1 MGLWGS
7 LFGKKVTIQGHDEN
21 GKPFEKEISE
31 KQFKAWKKDGLIS
44 TQEVV
49 EVQVLDPNGSYTAHW
64 KIGEDIPA
72 DVVEKFKNP
81 ATNKVYA
88 LTVYEAGEPQTN
100 VLPHAKWL
108 EIKAAMGE

>member
-21 GKPFEKEISE
+21 GKPFETKVSE
-31 KQFKAWKKDGLIS
+31 KQFRAWEKDGLLS
-44 TQEVV
+44 TQKVV
-49 EVQVLDPNGSYTAHW
+49 EVHVLDPNGSYTAHW
-64 KIGEDIPA
+64 KVGEDIPA
-72 DVVEKFKNP
+72 DIVEKFKNP

-88 LTVYEAGEPQTN
+88 LTVYEAGEPKTS

-108 EIKAAMGE
+108 EIKVAMGE

>member
-21 GKPFEKEISE
+21 GKPFERKVSE
-31 KQFKAWKKDGLIS
+31 KQFKEWEKDGLIS
-44 TQEVV
+44 TQKVV
-49 EVQVLDPNGSYTAHW
+49 EAQVLDPKGSYIAHW

-81 ATNKVYA
+81 ATNKIYA
-88 LTVYEAGEPQTN
+88 LTVYEAGEPKTS